1 MFKYIIAILACIF
14 LFGCELPKEI
24 KRVEK
29 IYEIIEIKSPKR
41 FKVTL
46 KDTENGIIYE
56 RLYVSKWCSSWR
68 NLKIGSKWKFD
79 EVTYQK
85 GKEVYTKV
93 DKVSE
98 LCSQLKS
105 L

>member
-1 MFKYIIAILACIF
+1 MPTKSYPVHTPAEVAIPNFRESFENVYI
-14 LFGCELPKEI
+14 
-24 KRVEK
+24 V
-29 IYEIIEIKSPKR
+29 SH
-41 FKVTL
+41 
-46 KDTENGIIYE
+46 ENGIIYE